1 MNPTAS
7 VALLLGLGALF
18 PFVLI
23 SCIRP
28 HPSGQDDPG
37 DAPPFRVELQVED
50 GMRTLDRV
58 LLRPRLTLTVSGG
71 GEDALYEALL
81 RLGNG
86 PERTVR
92 HIWSGVPKDLSG
104 EILSLSDCG
113 SVTVTGY
120 VHDTADPSE
129 RMPFEGGVRMSYA
142 PAEMEPFV
150 VVTPSGREPLLD
162 GMTLTEGTS
171 GTMETAY
178 SPEDTYLHIAL
189 SVKDAPAPL
198 LIESSEASNH
208 RGRFSIPFYA
218 AREGAC
224 TLTVMSTS
232 GRDTTITPYLIH
244 IAPMQGDKTAPDHE

>member
-7 VALLLGLGALF
+7 VALLLGILALI
-18 PFVLI
+18 PFILI
-23 SCIRP
+23 SCIRL
-28 HPSGQDDPG
+28 HPTVPDDPEG
-37 DAPPFRVELQVED
+37 APPFRVELRVED

-129 RMPFEGGVRMSYA
+129 RMPFEGVVRMSYA

-232 GRDTTITPYLIH
+232 GRDTIITPYLIH